1 MAALAI
7 NLSSPP
13 PPSAPRARHRS
24 ALPPSSTSS
33 TSAAFSITLP
43 TTPTPASATTSSWL
57 GAPTTTR
64 TSPPSS
70 PIRATRPRSVRPPI
84 TATASGAERFKPV
97 PVAKDDAAGAAS
109 AAETG
114 PPPPSDAVSFRLFGR
129 SYAINPRLAL
139 LMVPFLWGS
148 LPPLYKLRNLLPWA
162 ISPAFFNASRL
173 LVSFLCVSGNA
184 KKELKERPPDT
195 KKLLRAGAQLG
206 ALTFGASTLQM
217 LGVQYTSAS
226 RAAFI
231 TQLQTVL
238 VPFIAAAAGDRSG
251 LSGET
256 LIASVMALAG
266 VACLTLDSAA
276 APLTLAGDGTCLLA
290 AVVAAVMI
298 VRTREVAVQLRS
310 SPLVSYKVMFQFL
323 CAAMFMAVSGLLGFF
338 TTSSAPSQAAQST
351 VSLFGGIAGMFAGCT
366 PLMLAISIGFV
377 FWAGVIVSAGSTWL
391 HVKANT
397 VVPAT
402 ESAIMFSFT
411 PLWASLF
418 AMFLG
423 ERFGIK
429 GVAGAALI
437 VLSTF
442 MSSAKAPKAAKKVG
456 GSDTAS

>member
-1 MAALAI
+1 M
-7 NLSSPP
+7 
-13 PPSAPRARHRS
+13 
-24 ALPPSSTSS
+24 
-33 TSAAFSITLP
+33 
-43 TTPTPASATTSSWL
+43 
-57 GAPTTTR
+57 
-64 TSPPSS
+64 
-70 PIRATRPRSVRPPI
+70 
-84 TATASGAERFKPV
+84 
-97 PVAKDDAAGAAS
+97 
-109 AAETG
+109 
-114 PPPPSDAVSFRLFGR
+114 
-129 SYAINPRLAL
+129 L
-139 LMVPFLWGS
+139 LVPFLWGS
-148 LPPLYKLRNLLPWA
+148 LPPLYKLRNMLPWA
-162 ISPAFFNASRL
+162 ISPAFFNAARL
-173 LVSFLCVSGNA
+173 FISFICVSGNA

-195 KKLLRAGAQLG
+195 KNLLRAGAQLG

-238 VPFIAAAAGDRSG
+238 VPFIAAFAGDRSG
-251 LSGET
+251 LSGKT
-256 LIASVMALAG
+256 LVASIMALAG

-276 APLTLAGDGTCLLA
+276 APLTLAGDGTCLIS

-298 VRTREVAVQLRS
+298 VRTREVAVSLRS

-323 CAAMFMAVSGLLGFF
+323 CAAMFMAVSGVFSFF
-338 TTSSAPSQAAQST
+338 TSSPDVVRETS
-351 VSLFGGIAGMFAGCT
+351 VGLFGGIAAMFAGCT
-366 PLMLAISIGFV
+366 PLMLAISVGFV

-423 ERFGIK
+423 ERFGVK

-437 VLSTF
+437 ILSTL
-442 MSSAKAPKAAKKVG
+442 MASAKKG
-456 GSDTAS
+456 GSDKSAPIPKKMNASETAS